1 MLQMGCVTDAIHG
14 TLIDDGEALT
24 GGLFLEGGAGVCEH
38 CYSWAQRAEMLALD
52 ATQLGAFHGP
62 LRKTVKE
69 TTLTFVPPS
78 NWE

>member
-1 MLQMGCVTDAIHG
+1 MGCVTDAIHG
-14 TLIDDGEALT
+14 TLIDGGEALT

-38 CYSWAQRAEMLALD
+38 CYSWARRAEMLALD
-52 ATQLGAFHGP
+52 ATQLGAFHSP

-69 TTLTFVPPS
+69 TTLTFAPPS